1 MLYTYIMLKKLTKK
15 PRKEEKKFIFN
26 RIYPKNVWVRLWE
39 TVKIQELHSLHLQ
52 MSCNQLD
59 WYGFL
64 GWPDQQADGVL
75 RASRPTLADGQ
86 NKGGLEQWRR
96 EEEGLAGRWGD
107 QGAARRTASRLCSS
121 VGF

>member
-1 MLYTYIMLKKLTKK
+1 MRDSEDPGAPLPPPSDVLQSARL
-15 PRKEEKKFIFN
+15 
-26 RIYPKNVWVRLWE
+26 VRLRW
-39 TVKIQELHSLHLQ
+39 
-52 MSCNQLD
+52 MA
-59 WYGFL
+59 G
-64 GWPDQQADGVL
+64 QQADGVL

-107 QGAARRTASRLCSS
+107 QGAARRTASRLCSL

>member
-1 MLYTYIMLKKLTKK
+1 MRGSEDPRAFTPLLPRML
-15 PRKEEKKFIFN
+15 
-26 RIYPKNVWVRLWE
+26 
-39 TVKIQELHSLHLQ
+39 
-52 MSCNQLD
+52 CNQLD
-59 WYGFL
+59 GYGFL

-96 EEEGLAGRWGD
+96 GLAGRWD
-107 QGAARRTASRLCSS
+107 QGAARRTATRLCSS

>member
-1 MLYTYIMLKKLTKK
+1 M
-15 PRKEEKKFIFN
+15 
-26 RIYPKNVWVRLWE
+26 
-39 TVKIQELHSLHLQ
+39 KIQELHSLHLQ

-86 NKGGLEQWRR
+86 DKGGLEQWRR
-96 EEEGLAGRWGD
+96 EEEGLAGWWGD
-107 QGAARRTASRLCSS
+107 QGAARTASRPCPL
-121 VGF
+121 VGLKYMYLQQVVCVNVWKCKVMKV